1 MKKEEQES
9 KTLKWRLSERPSPDN
24 ILKLVEG
31 GIITKEEAKGI
42 ILDEVSVSESEVSS
56 VKEELAL
63 LRKLI
68 LDSTTPNN
76 VLIKII
82 EKSVEPYHTWGWT
95 LPYTAWCGNSNAMLT
110 ATNGSYTTTA
120 EGGMGTG
127 TINLMGTVIN

>member
-1 MKKEEQES
+1 MKKEEQEI

-42 ILDEVSVSESEVSS
+42 ILDEVSVDEVGLNS

-82 EKSVEPYHTWGWT
+82 EKNIEPHHNWGWT
-95 LPYTAWCGNSNAMLT
+95 NPYTAWCSTSGTLTDNALNSLITGSSNAV
-110 ATNGSYTTTA
+110 
-120 EGGMGTG
+120 
-127 TINLMGTVIN
+127 NLMGTIIN